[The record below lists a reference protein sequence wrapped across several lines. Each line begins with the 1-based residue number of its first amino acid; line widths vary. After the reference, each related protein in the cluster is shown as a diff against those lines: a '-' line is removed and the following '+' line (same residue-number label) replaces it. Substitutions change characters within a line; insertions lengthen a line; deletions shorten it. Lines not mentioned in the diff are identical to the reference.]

1 MNDSVEPPDKTA
13 NESLA
18 QSAFHALAW
27 RYSGAIV
34 QAGLQFAV
42 GVTLA
47 RLLTPEAF
55 GVVGMALIAIGFAK
69 LVGDLGFGAA
79 IIQYPDLT
87 TRHVRAAFTGSVLA
101 GTLLFLLLWFLAPP
115 VSRLFNQ
122 GALLTPMLRVIGL
135 SLIVSGMGVVSVAL
149 LRRELQFRLLT
160 VIEVISYAVGFG
172 VVGVS
177 MAVLG
182 YGAWSLIA
190 ANIVQPLCL
199 LALAVPLGN
208 QSIWPSL
215 GVREYR
221 DLCRVASAEML
232 NNVVNFTAENLHFFV
247 TGKWLGAAAL
257 GLLNRSFYVMHLP
270 VQHFSIALWS
280 VTFPLYAKIQGDIPR
295 LGRAFLHTVS
305 LTALVTIPVFF
316 AMVVAPEVVI
326 GGLFGE
332 QWKPAAASFQIL
344 CMGGP
349 FLAMLRVFGAV
360 SHARGYVFSECG
372 RQVIYLASVGVAL
385 WLLFPFGLEGM
396 AAAVTLTVITRYVLL
411 AHLSI
416 RLAGV
421 TWWQFFAAQ
430 VSGIVLGIA
439 VAVPV
444 YITVTAASVF
454 IKSDV
459 LTLVLVVAVSIISL
473 FLSFLLFPTSWFGD
487 LYPWLVDR
495 FGARLPHWLQ
505 DRVTAKLPVRY
516 AVVNE
521 KVESEI

>member
-1 MNDSVEPPDKTA
+1 MNAAVESAGETV

-27 RYSGAIV
+27 QYSGAIV

-42 GVTLA
+42 GITLA

-87 TRHVRAAFTGSVLA
+87 TRHVRAAFTGSLLC
-101 GTLLFLLLWFLAPP
+101 GTLLFSLLWFFAPA
-115 VSRLFNQ
+115 VSRLFSHD
-122 GALLTPMLRVIGL
+122 ALTPVLRVTGL
-135 SLIVSGMGVVSVAL
+135 SLIVSGVGVVSVAL

-160 VIEVISYAVGFG
+160 VIEIISYAVGFG
-172 VVGVS
+172 LVGVC

-199 LALAVPLGN
+199 LALAVPFGK
-208 QSIWPSL
+208 QSIRPCF

-221 DLCRVASAEML
+221 DLCRVACAEML

-257 GLLNRSFYVMHLP
+257 GLFNRSFYLMHLP
-270 VQHFSIALWS
+270 VMHFSFALWS
-280 VTFPLYAKIQGDIPR
+280 VMFPLYAKIQGDIPR

-305 LTALVTIPVFF
+305 LTAVSTIPVFL
-316 AMVVAPEVVI
+316 AMAVAPAVVI

-332 QWKPAAASFQIL
+332 QWKSAATTFQIL
-344 CMGGP
+344 CLSGP
-349 FLAMLRVFGAV
+349 FMAMMRVFGSV
-360 SHARGYVFSECG
+360 THARGSVFSECG
-372 RQVIYLASVGVAL
+372 RQVIYLVFVAAAL
-385 WLLFPFGLEGM
+385 WLLFSFGLEGM
-396 AAAVTLTVITRYVLL
+396 ALAVAISVVARYLLL
-411 AHLSI
+411 AQ
-416 RLAGV
+416 LALELTGV
-421 TWWQFFAAQ
+421 KWRQFFAAQ
-430 VSGIVLGIA
+430 LPGLALGIA
-439 VAVPV
+439 VALPV
-444 YITVTAASVF
+444 YIVSTAGGVF

-459 LTLVLVVAVSIISL
+459 LMLVLIVAVSVFSL

-487 LYPWLVDR
+487 SYPWLVDR
-495 FGARLPHWLQ
+495 FGPRLPPWLHEL
-505 DRVTAKLPVRY
+505 VAAKLPTVGY
-516 AVVNE
+516 GAVKKKLE
-521 KVESEI
+521 AEI